1 MAACA
6 LSSAVAYV
14 VKVDGR
20 KAWCIL
26 FDPLDTK
33 VNACTDCKAIKLAA
47 IDMEKF
53 RILPN

>member
-33 VNACTDCKAIKLAA
+33 VNACTYNDSKNKKNKVEWKGISS
-47 IDMEKF
+47 
-53 RILPN
+53 